1 MTSACRK
8 YCLEAIELSEK
19 FLQLANDGNAGCDD
33 DRCLVLF
40 GIILDSASKIH
51 LEAEKRLK
59 KLEVETT
66 KYGSKLK
73 RADARKFKPST
84 VDRA

>member
-1 MTSACRK
+1 MTFACRK

-40 GIILDSASKIH
+40 GIILDSASKIR
-51 LEAEKRLK
+51 LEAEIRLK
-59 KLEVETT
+59 MLEAETA
-66 KYGSKLK
+66 KHGAELRGSG
-73 RADARKFKPST
+73 FNVPG
-84 VDRA
+84 